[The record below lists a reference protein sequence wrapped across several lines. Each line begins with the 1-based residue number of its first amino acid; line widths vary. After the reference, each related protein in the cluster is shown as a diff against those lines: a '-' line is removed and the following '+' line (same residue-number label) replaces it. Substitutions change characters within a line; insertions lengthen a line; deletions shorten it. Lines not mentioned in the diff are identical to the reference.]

1 MALRRIAIVA
11 LAVSMALGYLS
22 AGCGGGGVGGRDIT
36 VEGPTRITRT
46 FDVGDVY
53 KYKFK
58 IESVIGV
65 MQTGFEK
72 SITRQAEFRTT
83 TTVTGVSEESVDAS
97 LQFDYSVGAMATGD
111 AMLQDESV
119 SALRGKQLLLKL
131 DPDGQFQS
139 ASGMANESAFE
150 SGAGEYAM
158 AISEVFPKLPE
169 EPLQI
174 GTTWTEPVD
183 IPDPNREFVG
193 ETVYEVVGFKEKY
206 AIQCVEII
214 SSTDFEFEGR
224 ASQGD
229 DVWLMT
235 GSGSGTGRML
245 VSIED
250 GNVVYSSSE
259 ATLTLMA
266 EGASVASAA
275 ASGVV
280 NMGVTTNSVIEI
292 L

>member
-11 LAVSMALGYLS
+11 LAVLMALGYLS
-22 AGCGGGGVGGRDIT
+22 AGCGAGGVGGRDIA
-36 VEGPTRITRT
+36 VEGPTKITRT
-46 FDVGDVY
+46 FEVGDVY

-65 MQTGFEK
+65 MQTGFER

-259 ATLTLMA
+259 ATLTLIA